1 MEMARLST
9 GEMLSGNDIDAN
21 ANRER
26 TRQKR
31 LKKWLVILG
40 FVFAYLLW
48 RLVNDNPIR
57 LGIPGWL
64 MGNPEIIIALGLI
77 VILGTVLFVRMP
89 AGGAAGRAGRAPRAR
104 HCSGRRRARRRP
116 ATAERAPAR

>member
-9 GEMLSGNDIDAN
+9 GEMLSGKDIDAN

-31 LKKWLVILG
+31 LTKWLVILG
-40 FVFAYLLW
+40 LVLTYLLW
-48 RLVNDNPIR
+48 RLVNNNPIR

-77 VILGTVLFVRMP
+77 VILGTVIFIPVPDGRQVPAHTVAGVRLEHP
-89 AGGAAGRAGRAPRAR
+89 PRR
-104 HCSGRRRARRRP
+104 CGRRRSDQA
-116 ATAERAPAR
+116 

>member
-9 GEMLSGNDIDAN
+9 GEMLSGKDIDAN

-48 RLVNDNPIR
+48 RARQRQPDP
-57 LGIPGWL
+57 
-64 MGNPEIIIALGLI
+64 
-77 VILGTVLFVRMP
+77 
-89 AGGAAGRAGRAPRAR
+89 AR
-104 HCSGRRRARRRP
+104 HSRLDDGQPRDHHRRSG
-116 ATAERAPAR
+116 

>member
-9 GEMLSGNDIDAN
+9 GEMLSGKDIDAN

-31 LKKWLVILG
+31 LTKWLVVLG
-40 FVFAYLLW
+40 LVLTYLLW
-48 RLVNDNPIR
+48 RLVNNNPIR

-77 VILGTVLFVRMP
+77 VILGTVIFIPFLT
-89 AGGAAGRAGRAPRAR
+89 AGKSPHTLLRASDSKASMRSMSAHPFQAKPR
-104 HCSGRRRARRRP
+104 
-116 ATAERAPAR
+116 

>member
-40 FVFAYLLW
+40 FVLAFLL
-48 RLVNDNPIR
+48 LF
-57 LGIPGWL
+57 
-64 MGNPEIIIALGLI
+64 LI
-77 VILGTVLFVRMP
+77 TLLLNVISQRVVR
-89 AGGAAGRAGRAPRAR
+89 RFR
-104 HCSGRRRARRRP
+104 
-116 ATAERAPAR
+116 EVYE

>member
-1 MEMARLST
+1 MELARLST
-9 GEMLSGNDIDAN
+9 GEMLSGKDIDAN

-40 FVFAYLLW
+40 LVLTYLVV

-64 MGNPEIIIALGLI
+64 MGNPEIIIALGSDHHPRHGHLHP
-77 VILGTVLFVRMP
+77 VPDGRQVT
-89 AGGAAGRAGRAPRAR
+89 AHAAAGVRFEHPSR
-104 HCSGRRRARRRP
+104 
-116 ATAERAPAR
+116 

>member
-9 GEMLSGNDIDAN
+9 GEMLSGKDIDAN

-31 LKKWLVILG
+31 LRKWLVILG
-40 FVFAYLLW
+40 LVLAYLVW
-48 RLVNDNPIR
+48 RLANDNPIR

-64 MGNPEIIIALGLI
+64 MGNPEIIIALGLDRHPRHRHLHP
-77 VILGTVLFVRMP
+77 VPHRRKV
-89 AGGAAGRAGRAPRAR
+89 AAHAAAGVRFEHPPRR
-104 HCSGRRRARRRP
+104 RRGRRPDQA
-116 ATAERAPAR
+116 